1 MSIGIPLVALTGC
14 ADDDEAEPSS
24 PVAGAIS
31 ACLAAAQE
39 QRQLEL
45 PADDGD
51 GLDIS
56 VDVDGQGWWAVVA
69 ATRGADPKRT
79 LTCTAVPDSGPLGAR
94 AASWSVAEG

>member
-1 MSIGIPLVALTGC
+1 MVVELSVRLTDGR
-14 ADDDEAEPSS
+14 
-24 PVAGAIS
+24 

>member
-1 MSIGIPLVALTGC
+1 MSFGIPLVALTGC
-14 ADDDEAEPSS
+14 ADDEVEPSS

-31 ACLAAAQE
+31 ACLTAAQE
-39 QRQLEL
+39 QSQLEL

-56 VDVDGQGWWAVVA
+56 VDVDSQGWWAVVA
-69 ATRGADPKRT
+69 ATRGADPKLT
-79 LTCTAVPDSGPLGAR
+79 LTCTAVPDGGPLGAR